1 MRSVIVVLSIVTAAL
16 AGSALAAKE
25 KAKETD
31 VQQPGSTSS
40 HEEVRNWSKIDT
52 DHDGYVQPEEME
64 KYLQAVWAQH
74 GKNTAADQ
82 KPGKTN

>member
-1 MRSVIVVLSIVTAAL
+1 MLSIVTAAL

-25 KAKETD
+25 KATETETD

-40 HEEVRNWSKIDT
+40 REEVRNWSKIDT
-52 DHDGYVQPEEME
+52 DHDGYVEPEEME
-64 KYLQAVWAQH
+64 RYLQAVWAQH

-82 KPGKTN
+82 KPAKTN